1 MESTAFPLSVA
12 SVSVL
17 GLSVLA
23 YLVRRGLH
31 SECMIPGV
39 GSVDLDVRLDPH
51 PKPES
56 HHDADEKNHQKA
68 SPSPALSQ
76 TASVEVSNKE
86 SIV

>member
-1 MESTAFPLSVA
+1 METTAFPLSVA

-31 SECMIPGV
+31 SQCMIPGV
-39 GSVDLDVRLDPH
+39 GSVDLDVRLA
-51 PKPES
+51 KT
-56 HHDADEKNHQKA
+56 DEKNHQTA
-68 SPSPALSQ
+68 SPSPARSRS
-76 TASVEVSNKE
+76 ASVEVSNKE

>member
-1 MESTAFPLSVA
+1 METTAFPLSVA

-51 PKPES
+51 PKT
-56 HHDADEKNHQKA
+56 DEKNQKA
-68 SPSPALSQ
+68 SPSPARSRS
-76 TASVEVSNKE
+76 ASVEVSNKE

>member
-39 GSVDLDVRLDPH
+39 GSVDLDVRLA
-51 PKPES
+51 KPD
-56 HHDADEKNHQKA
+56 HGADEKNHQKA
-68 SPSPALSQ
+68 SPSPARSRSS
-76 TASVEVSNKE
+76 SVEVSNKE

>member
-1 MESTAFPLSVA
+1 METTAFPLSVA

-39 GSVDLDVRLDPH
+39 GSVDLDVRLA
-51 PKPES
+51 KT
-56 HHDADEKNHQKA
+56 DEKSQKA
-68 SPSPALSQ
+68 SPSPARSRS
-76 TASVEVSNKE
+76 ASVEASNKE

>member
-1 MESTAFPLSVA
+1 METTAFPLSVA

-39 GSVDLDVRLDPH
+39 GSVDLDVRLA
-51 PKPES
+51 KP
-56 HHDADEKNHQKA
+56 DEKNHQTA
-68 SPSPALSQ
+68 SPSHEQSHPASDE
-76 TASVEVSNKE
+76 ASNKE